1 MPTDQSHRRAL
12 PAQRRSAETV
22 DLILRVSLELLD
34 THGLQAFN
42 TNAVAARARINVG
55 TVYHYY
61 PDKNAILRELFER
74 HELQRSEWVTG
85 RLEGLV
91 DTDDVHRWVND
102 VLKGIVRIRRSTPGT
117 RVLRTAIRAVP
128 ELQEIEESIDRHSV
142 RILSDVI
149 RRRYT
154 GITRQRATA
163 AARVIVETSTTVLDR
178 ADDFESSPASI
189 VRELAELLSAYLE
202 ALSDG

>member
-1 MPTDQSHRRAL
+1 MSTDQSHRRAV

-34 THGLQAFN
+34 SHGLQAFN
-42 TNAVAARARINVG
+42 TNAVAAKARINVG

-61 PDKNAILRELFER
+61 PDKNAILRQLFER
-74 HELQRSEWVTG
+74 HELQRSEWVAG
-85 RLEGLV
+85 RLEELV
-91 DTDDVHRWVND
+91 DTDDVHGWVND

-128 ELQEIEESIDRHSV
+128 ELQEIEESIDRRSV

-202 ALSDG
+202 SLSDG